1 MEGRAGAG
9 GTGYLSGREG
19 SAIRMSLAEQLA
31 GMGWTPK
38 GVSCPLSCPCGG
50 SGGQVFGMRA
60 VGANVAV
67 SVCLG
72 FADCFWGGGG
82 LSSGPSQPFLLLL
95 LPQAL
100 CSLGPGRWGPLPS
113 RCRLRAPHPAAASE
127 CGGCPVP
134 SQGSCGRRGGA
145 ETVPPPPPP
154 SRSRLSIV
162 QPPWPSCRPEPGP
175 GPHSCGD
182 ALGLRVGAGEREG
195 HGVLT
200 GLRAFGDGH

>member
-145 ETVPPPPPP
+145 ETVPPPP
-154 SRSRLSIV
+154 RLPGLGCPLCS
-162 QPPWPSCRPEPGP
+162 PLGRPAAQSLAPAHIP
-175 GPHSCGD
+175 VVMLWVS
-182 ALGLRVGAGEREG
+182 GLELVSVRGTE
-195 HGVLT
+195 
-200 GLRAFGDGH
+200 FSQD